1 MMQAIRGREAH
12 DTDAE
17 CDVYNAVFEEL
28 GLNWHWTRAT
38 LRSLAAIP
46 VEEARIAEYLRTHQ
60 PHLLSAYPVEFLAGA
75 IAEAKARR
83 VCRI

>member
-46 VEEARIAEYLRTHQ
+46 VE
-60 PHLLSAYPVEFLAGA
+60 FLAGA